1 MYKTSGQLKQEAR
14 NSLQGRWKEAVILNL
29 VPSLLQ
35 MISMFLIGLLVAG
48 MFFFIS
54 MFVTSSSF
62 ESFES
67 QSNVGRT
74 NIEQMFD
81 EDFFEDE
88 VDSWYQEYNDDYSS
102 SSSSIASAAASASSS
117 SFMAPIMNLVISFLM
132 IGISFTFL
140 DVVRKGKDQSMEFK
154 DAFRVFNGID
164 FIPIFLI
171 RILTYI
177 FTALWSLLFV
187 IPGIIKSYSYS
198 QSYFIYK
205 DLATHKDVRGMGATS
220 FISES
225 RDLMHGHKGRLF
237 WLDVSFIGWYLLG
250 FLTLGIGLL
259 WINPYVT
266 TTKAAFYN
274 DLAKD
279 KYLSFEEVEEE
290 DEEWTSF

>member
-54 MFVTSSSF
+54 MFATSSSF

-132 IGISFTFL
+132 VGISFTFL
-140 DVVRKGKDQSMEFK
+140 DVVRRGKDQSMEFK

-171 RILTYI
+171 NILTYI